1 MAATDTGFKEMLKT
15 YLQTN
20 PVNPKDLPSVIET
33 LKATFGDDASPA
45 PARQTT
51 KAKATTAP
59 VRAATPAPAPAKAA
73 TTTAQPPATKA
84 KAKTKV
90 KAKAKA
96 KVKAKAVKKAAKK
109 AAKAKKTASA
119 KEAKKLQAP
128 LKPAPAKGNNAPF
141 TFDTPIATAAIR
153 KASGNPAPMLGE
165 RDPSDPFV
173 PVKDSVQHDYIVC
186 LEDGKRLKML
196 KRHIRASYGFTPET
210 YRAKWNLPADY
221 PMVAPGY
228 SSEKS
233 NYAKYMGLGSNEN
246 KAGKSASVSKISK
259 RAVSARA

>member
-20 PVNPKDLPSVIET
+20 PVNPKDLPGVIET
-33 LKATFGDDASPA
+33 LRATFGDDASPA
-45 PARQTT
+45 AARQSTKV
-51 KAKATTAP
+51 KAKATTALVKP
-59 VRAATPAPAPAKAA
+59 TTPAPTPTKAA
-73 TTTAQPPATKA
+73 TTTAQAPVTKA

-96 KVKAKAVKKAAKK
+96 KSVKKAAKK
-109 AAKAKKTASA
+109 AVKAKKTAAA
-119 KEAKKLQAP
+119 KEVKKFQEP

-153 KASGNPAPMLGE
+153 KASGNAAPMLGV

-173 PVKDSVQHDYIVC
+173 PVKKSVHHDYIVC
-186 LEDGKRLKML
+186 LEDGRRLKML
-196 KRHIRASYGFTPET
+196 KRHIRASWGFTPET

-246 KAGKSASVSKISK
+246 KAGKPASVAKISK
-259 RAVSARA
+259 RAVGAKV